1 MNIQIAWPTIVGIVG
16 TLLVLLAFYLLQARK
31 LHGNGAVY
39 QLLNAVG
46 AAAIIV
52 SLVYEF
58 NLASMALE
66 IAWLL
71 ISLYGLVVSFRHRRE
86 SRASAPPAWSDE
98 GSSRPRK
105 GPLQEPSRRDQ

>member
-16 TLLVLLAFYLLQARK
+16 TLMVLLAFFLLQARR
-31 LHGNGAVY
+31 LHGNGVIY
-39 QLLNAVG
+39 QLLNAFG

-58 NLASMALE
+58 NLVSMVLE

-71 ISLYGLVVSFRHRRE
+71 ISIYGLVVGFRHRRD
-86 SRASAPPAWSDE
+86 SRGPASPAWAND
-98 GSSRPRK
+98 GPSRPRK
-105 GPLQEPSRRDQ
+105 GPR